1 MNKKTL
7 LFALL
12 IISAGLMSFQL
23 SKNIQKKV
31 DKEIKSTFEVNA
43 FELNPI
49 LIPEDINAT
58 FKINI
63 RNGYFFKMTTSNE
76 SLGYCF
82 VGKAPSKTDNF
93 DYLVLFDNDQI
104 IKKIKVLAYRE
115 DYGAEIGSKR
125 WLKQFIGIKKTD
137 RINYSQDIIAISGAT
152 ISARSLTVEVNNL
165 LKSIEIL
172 DQKKLLN

>member
-1 MNKKTL
+1 MNKKTF

-23 SKNIQKKV
+23 SKSIQKKV

-43 FELNPI
+43 YELNQI
-49 LIPEDINAT
+49 LIPEHINDA
-58 FKINI
+58 FKMNI
-63 RNGYFFKMTTSNE
+63 RKGFFFNITASNGQ
-76 SLGYCF
+76 LGYCF

-104 IKKIKVLAYRE
+104 IKKVKVLVYRE

-125 WLKQFIGIKKTD
+125 WLKQFIGINKTD
-137 RINYSQDIIAISGAT
+137 RINYSQDII
-152 ISARSLTVEVNNL
+152 
-165 LKSIEIL
+165 IL
-172 DQKKLLN
+172 